1 MKQSTENGQTIPT
14 LDDAL
19 TGMAHVVVH
28 LLQVLSQLRPFQ
40 GEAERRGLLVL
51 GPGVNVMIIILGDL
65 SQFLAKK
72 WQFLELFNFFLVYYY
87 SIIWTDSIVRPMCF
101 KMVTTYHWATHPGLS
116 NINVKLRYPTAFL
129 CRLT

>member
-72 WQFLELFNFFLVYYY
+72 IGNFLNCLIFFL
-87 SIIWTDSIVRPMCF
+87 CF
-101 KMVTTYHWATHPGLS
+101 TTTL
-116 NINVKLRYPTAFL
+116 
-129 CRLT
+129 

>member
-72 WQFLELFNFFLVYYY
+72 WQFLELFNFFFGLLLLYNL
-87 SIIWTDSIVRPMCF
+87 DGFNR
-101 KMVTTYHWATHPGLS
+101 KTYVLQNGDDISLGHAS
-116 NINVKLRYPTAFL
+116 RAVKYK
-129 CRLT
+129 C